1 MGQVGVINQVSS
13 SGGEY
18 EIAKTIAKRF
28 RQNRIE
34 GGALEALSVG
44 KRRET
49 PLPAILIVRSQ
60 AAHAGGIRCYHTG
73 SLFRAR
79 EIPAEFLSL
88 WLE

>member
-1 MGQVGVINQVSS
+1 ML
-13 SGGEY
+13 
-18 EIAKTIAKRF
+18 
-28 RQNRIE
+28 RQSLKDFVRIE
-34 GGALEALSVG
+34 LKEKLWKPSLWEKDATA
-44 KRRET
+44 
-49 PLPAILIVRSQ
+49 LPAILIVRSQ